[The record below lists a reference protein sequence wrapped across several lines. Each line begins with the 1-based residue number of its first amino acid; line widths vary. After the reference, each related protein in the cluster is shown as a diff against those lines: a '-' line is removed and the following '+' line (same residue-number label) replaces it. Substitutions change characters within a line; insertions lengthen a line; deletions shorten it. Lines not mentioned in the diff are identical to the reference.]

1 MLVVYIVIFLYGLY
15 KLFFGF
21 NNQLFEANILMISN
35 LVIII
40 CLIFARFNI
49 QKVLQGRLM
58 EVNVETEDTHQVTLE
73 RTAYTATTFIQ
84 IALSLSFIALLVG
97 FLLLRD
103 TQPVIVLWSAAL
115 MVVSFASLFP
125 SKEIVSVTNPTFKF
139 PDRSEEHTSE
149 LQSRFELVC
158 RLLLEKNNKSK

>member
-1 MLVVYIVIFLYGLY
+1 
-15 KLFFGF
+15 
-21 NNQLFEANILMISN
+21 MISN

-40 CLIFARFNI
+40 CLIFVRFNI

-58 EVNVETEDTHQVTLE
+58 DVNVESEDTHQVTLE

-103 TQPVIVLWSAAL
+103 TQPVIVLWRAAL
-115 MVVSFASLFP
+115 MVVAFASIFP
-125 SKEIVSVTNPTFKF
+125 IKAIVSVTHPTFKF
-139 PDRSEEHTSE
+139 PDP
-149 LQSRFELVC
+149 
-158 RLLLEKNNKSK
+158 KSKNYE